1 MIQGFGC
8 TVSRPVNFGLH
19 NWMFIYLLKNN
30 FVREKNIKKK
40 TNFIS
45 WDEYYAESILEL
57 AIRNWLMGYIEQ
69 SEIPII

>member
-40 TNFIS
+40 R
-45 WDEYYAESILEL
+45 ILFL
-57 AIRNWLMGYIEQ
+57 GMNIMQNQ
-69 SEIPII
+69 F